1 MRRTFFFLIVS
12 SLLVFTTSAIPVS
25 AQSWFPQPQKRL
37 SIGGSLVDALADFQ
51 SHGGQVDE
59 VLTPED
65 LAGKPPMIY
74 GIQNGRSVFAIS
86 GGRGGGLAGLVTVDG
101 SSVEASVTPDGF
113 LELKPYQTGVRN
125 RNLQLYRA
133 LFPDQD
139 LSEYTSEAIFEY
151 IDESGKRFIFGGSE
165 DGKTTAFL
173 FKKDPTTGEIVY
185 KIRRDIA
192 KNKEAKAGWVEPD
205 ESSTFPVRIKMCDE
219 NRDNCVVR
227 NIIKKPGD
235 EIRIN
240 PITQAI
246 KVTFNKYVLPYQ
258 HKYGNAQRLSWACR
272 HRGEGFHFT
281 YREGFMGGDPH
292 WRPGRIGNLSCD
304 RNVLTCDRT
313 APGQKCNFDFRDYL
327 NQPHVMM
334 LFGLNWLTSRLDPHK
349 QHFTITLDPA
359 LDKHLRVTKFENIGA
374 VRTLRPMLQPSSPG
388 NDSTD
393 DRLYQTFKAALC
405 PDAGGACAGRPTFSV
420 LETTGVGEGTT
431 LIDERTGVK
440 LKNVT
445 HATLYV
451 LRNDYG
457 TGKRGDFVGSVVDNR
472 SGGAVISTLL
482 NMEDKPQAPDLLDKK
497 DELPPEDVKSILEE
511 MKKEEEGEEIQR
523 AELAPRQRALVLF
536 PTRHGWGF
544 SSQPNGAKKVAMG
557 GRRPARVMLMP
568 PAEDQRPQRF
578 TATAPP
584 PSRTRTLSRRS
595 YAPAP
600 ARARA
605 PVAPPPAYARS
616 GFTASYAPPRAEARS
631 GSGLPTGF
639 YIPPTN
645 RARDASLPR
654 PETAAAPSS
663 GRTGFPSVYRTASAS
678 LVSTPTSR
686 VSGVTSARR
695 RAPLRLPI
703 WEEGLPQAAPPV
715 QQTAFHPVSASPPA
729 PAPAPPALS
738 VVHSPPPAPQRAAP
752 KPITVARAYAP
763 KPLAPL
769 PVRVTPALV
778 REVQRRLKRQGYPVG
793 RIDGRMGRKTTQSIR
808 RFRLDV
814 SLSPTGGI
822 DRRLMASLGELERD
836 QVSERTA
843 MALAHKRRKGERTSR
858 HIPYGYDLEEDGVK
872 LRANRVEQAVVR
884 RMVKLREKGLSY
896 RAIVAALEKRGETPK
911 QGGKWYP
918 KVVRDIIERA
928 TDSESFTGAAVAA

>member
-1 MRRTFFFLIVS
+1 MRRAVFFLIVS
-12 SLLVFTTSAIPVS
+12 SLLVFTTSAAPVS

-51 SHGGQVDE
+51 RQGGQVDE

-65 LAGKPPMIY
+65 LAGKPPRIY

-86 GGRGGGLAGLVTVDG
+86 GGRDGGLAGLVTVDG
-101 SSVEASVTPDGF
+101 SSVEASITPDGF
-113 LELKPYQTGVRN
+113 LMLKPDQTGVRN

-246 KVTFNKYVLPYQ
+246 KLTFNKDALPYQ
-258 HKYGNAQRLSWACR
+258 HKYGNAQRLSWACTYK
-272 HRGEGFHFT
+272 GEGFHFT
-281 YREGFMGGDPH
+281 YREGFMGGDPL
-292 WRPGRIGNLSCD
+292 RRASVVGNLSCD

-327 NQPHVMM
+327 NQPHIMM
-334 LFGLNWLTSRLDPHK
+334 LFGLNWLTSRLDPHR

-359 LDKHLRVTKFENIGA
+359 LDKHLRVTKFENISA
-374 VRTLRPMLQPSSPG
+374 VKTLKPMLQPSSRG
-388 NDSTD
+388 NDATN
-393 DRLYQTFKAALC
+393 RLYQTFKAALC

-457 TGKRGDFVGSVVDNR
+457 TGKRGDFVGAVVDNR
-472 SGGAVISTLL
+472 SGGAVVSTLL
-482 NMEDKPQAPDLLDKK
+482 NMEDQPRAPDLLDKT

-511 MKKEEEGEEIQR
+511 MKREEEAEEIQR
-523 AELAPRQRALVLF
+523 VELAPRQRALVLF

-568 PAEDQRPQRF
+568 PAEDERPQRF

-584 PSRTRTLSRRS
+584 STTTRTLSRRS

-600 ARARA
+600 PRAHA
-605 PVAPPPAYARS
+605 PVAPPPAYTRS
-616 GFTASYAPPRAEARS
+616 GFTTSYAPSRAEARS
-631 GSGLPTGF
+631 GSGLPPGF
-639 YIPPTN
+639 SIAPPN
-645 RARDASLPR
+645 RARGASLPR

-678 LVSTPTSR
+678 LVSTATSHG
-686 VSGVTSARR
+686 SGMTSVRR

-703 WEEGLPQAAPPV
+703 WEEGLPQAVPAV
-715 QQTAFHPVSASPPA
+715 QQAAFNPVSASPPA

-738 VVHSPPPAPQRAAP
+738 VVHPPPPAPKRAAP
-752 KPITVARAYAP
+752 KPLTVARVVAP
-763 KPLAPL
+763 KPLAPS

-793 RIDGRMGRKTTQSIR
+793 RIDGRMGRKTAQSIR

-822 DRRLMASLGELERD
+822 DRRLMASLGIEAYNGWAAEP
-836 QVSERTA
+836 VARTHRHRKPMSRRWEPSRA
-843 MALAHKRRKGERTSR
+843 QIKEVQRRLALIGYRPGPADGLIGR
-858 HIPYGYDLEEDGVK
+858 HT
-872 LRANRVEQAVVR
+872 AQAVKRFQRQV
-884 RMVKLREKGLSY
+884 GLKATGRIDRSILQ
-896 RAIVAALEKRGETPK
+896 RLS
-911 QGGKWYP
+911 
-918 KVVRDIIERA
+918 VVP
-928 TDSESFTGAAVAA
+928 

>member
-1 MRRTFFFLIVS
+1 MRRMFFFLIVS

-51 SHGGQVDE
+51 RQGGQVDE

-86 GGRGGGLAGLVTVDG
+86 GGRDGGLAGLVTVDG
-101 SSVEASVTPDGF
+101 SSVEASITPDGF
-113 LELKPYQTGVRN
+113 LELKPDQTGVRN

-246 KVTFNKYVLPYQ
+246 KLTFNTDALPYQ
-258 HKYGNAQRLSWACR
+258 HKYGNAQRLSWACM

-281 YREGFMGGDPH
+281 YREGFMGGDPL
-292 WRPGRIGNLSCD
+292 RRASIVGNLSCD

-313 APGQKCNFDFRDYL
+313 APGQKCNFDYRDYL
-327 NQPHVMM
+327 DEPMTM
-334 LFGLNWLTSRLDPHK
+334 FLFGLNWLTSRLDPPR

-359 LDKHLRVTKFENIGA
+359 LDNHLRVTKFENISA
-374 VRTLRPMLQPSSPG
+374 VRTLKPMLQPSSRG
-388 NDSTD
+388 NDAT

-482 NMEDKPQAPDLLDKK
+482 HMEDKPQAPDLLDRK

-511 MKKEEEGEEIQR
+511 MEKEEQAEEIQR

-544 SSQPNGAKKVAMG
+544 SSQPNGAKRVAMG

-568 PAEDQRPQRF
+568 PAEDERPQRF
-578 TATAPP
+578 AATAPP
-584 PSRTRTLSRRS
+584 PTTTRTLSRRS

-600 ARARA
+600 PRARA
-605 PVAPPPAYARS
+605 PVAPPPAYTRS
-616 GFTASYAPPRAEARS
+616 GFTASYTPPRAEARS

-654 PETAAAPSS
+654 PETAAAPPS
-663 GRTGFPSVYRTASAS
+663 GRTGFPSVYRTASA
-678 LVSTPTSR
+678 
-686 VSGVTSARR
+686 
-695 RAPLRLPI
+695 
-703 WEEGLPQAAPPV
+703 
-715 QQTAFHPVSASPPA
+715 
-729 PAPAPPALS
+729 
-738 VVHSPPPAPQRAAP
+738 
-752 KPITVARAYAP
+752 
-763 KPLAPL
+763 
-769 PVRVTPALV
+769 
-778 REVQRRLKRQGYPVG
+778 
-793 RIDGRMGRKTTQSIR
+793 
-808 RFRLDV
+808 
-814 SLSPTGGI
+814 
-822 DRRLMASLGELERD
+822 
-836 QVSERTA
+836 A
-843 MALAHKRRKGERTSR
+843 M
-858 HIPYGYDLEEDGVK
+858 V
-872 LRANRVEQAVVR
+872 
-884 RMVKLREKGLSY
+884 
-896 RAIVAALEKRGETPK
+896 
-911 QGGKWYP
+911 
-918 KVVRDIIERA
+918 
-928 TDSESFTGAAVAA
+928 